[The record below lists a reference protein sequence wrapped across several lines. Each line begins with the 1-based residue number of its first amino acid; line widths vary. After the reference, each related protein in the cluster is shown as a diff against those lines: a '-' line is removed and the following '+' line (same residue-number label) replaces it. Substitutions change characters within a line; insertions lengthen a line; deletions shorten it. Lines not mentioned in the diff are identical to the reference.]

1 MIKVQVMNTRK
12 LPEPDKASPLSQLLV
27 KRRSVRK
34 FKKEPLKLEALSR
47 ILWAAYGITERNRRV
62 VPSAGATYPVEVYV
76 FVKNVES
83 LNPGIYKYDERE
95 HSLILVKDGDYSR
108 ELARACL
115 DQNWVREAPVNIVI
129 TAVHSRTTE
138 WYGERGF
145 RYIYMEAGHIGQNIY
160 LMAVEA
166 GLGTVAVGAFR
177 DEEVAD
183 LIGLGEEYLVLYVF
197 PIGTPY

>member
-1 MIKVQVMNTRK
+1 MSTHK
-12 LPEPDKASPLSQLLV
+12 LPEPDKTSPLSQLLV

-34 FKKEPLKLEALSR
+34 FKKESLKLEALSR
-47 ILWAAYGITERNRRV
+47 ILWATYGITERNRRV

-76 FVKNVES
+76 FVKNVEG
-83 LNPGIYKYDERE
+83 LNPGIYKYNERE

-138 WYGERGF
+138 WYGDRGF

-166 GLGTVAVGAFR
+166 GLGTVAVGAFK

-183 LIGLGEEYLVLYVF
+183 LIGLGEEYLILYVF